1 MDVICTYFFRELV
14 KVFLG
19 MEMAEVSVINW
30 LVYFILVLIVSK
42 LSLHH
47 ARYTISM
54 ICHEESKESKAGK
67 SS

>member
-1 MDVICTYFFRELV
+1 
-14 KVFLG
+14 
-19 MEMAEVSVINW
+19 MAEVSVINW